1 MKKAIVWANGD
12 PPSKRVIKYLIRAGC
27 NKIICADGGANSA
40 RKLNFAPDV
49 IIGDLDSITEDNL
62 NYFSGKSKIIQLK
75 RQNDTDVEKALKYAV
90 KMKFSE
96 LFLIGATGSRLDHS
110 FCNLGIMLKFH
121 DKIRIKLIHRQSVL
135 SVYEGNVEIKTS
147 PGETVSIYGFGR
159 KTKITSRGL
168 KYPLKNASLPFG
180 EKESTSNVALKDSIN
195 LTIKG
200 GRIFLIRDF
209 EAMRKNG
216 QL

>member
-1 MKKAIVWANGD
+1 MKKGILWANGD
-12 PPSKRVIKYLIRAGC
+12 PPSKRIIDFLVRTGY

-40 RKLNFAPDV
+40 HQLNVVPDV
-49 IIGDLDSITEDNL
+49 IIGDLDSITNENL
-62 NYFSGKSKIIQLK
+62 RYFSGKSKIVKQN
-75 RQNDTDVEKALKYAV
+75 RQNDTDVEKAIKYAI
-90 KMKFSE
+90 KNKFTD

-110 FCNLGIMLKFH
+110 FCNLGIMLKFY
-121 DKIRIKLIHRQSVL
+121 DEIQIKLLHRQSVL
-135 SVYEGNVEIKTS
+135 CVYEGNVEIKTL
-147 PGETVSIYGFGR
+147 PGETISIYGFDR

-168 KYPLKNASLPFG
+168 KYPLKETSLPFG
-180 EKESTSNVALKDSIN
+180 EKESTSNVALKDSIY

-200 GRIFLIRDF
+200 GRVFVIRDF

>member
-1 MKKAIVWANGD
+1 MKKAILWANGD
-12 PPSKRVIKYLIRAGC
+12 PPSKRIIGYLIRAGY
-27 NKIICADGGANSA
+27 NNIICADGGANSA
-40 RKLNFAPDV
+40 RKLNFVPDV
-49 IIGDLDSITEDNL
+49 IIGDLDSITDENL
-62 NYFSGKSKIIQLK
+62 NYFSGKSEIIKLN
-75 RQNDTDVEKALKYAV
+75 RQNDTDVEKALKYSI
-90 KMKFSE
+90 KKKFDE
-96 LFLIGATGSRLDHS
+96 LILIGATGSRLDHS
-110 FCNLGIMLKFH
+110 FCNLGIMLKFY

-135 SVYEGNVEIKTS
+135 SVYEGNIEIKTF
-147 PGETVSIYGFGR
+147 PGETVSIYGFDR
-159 KTKITSRGL
+159 KTKITSQGL
-168 KYPLKNASLPFG
+168 KYPLKETSLPFG

>member
-1 MKKAIVWANGD
+1 MKKAILWANGD
-12 PPSKRVIKYLIRAGC
+12 PPSKRIIGYLIRAGY

-40 RKLNFAPDV
+40 RKLNFVPDV
-49 IIGDLDSITEDNL
+49 IIGDLDSITDDNL
-62 NYFSGKSKIIQLK
+62 NYFSDKSEIIKLN
-75 RQNDTDVEKALKYAV
+75 RQNDTDVEKALKYSI
-90 KMKFSE
+90 KKKFDE
-96 LFLIGATGSRLDHS
+96 LILIGATGSRLDHS
-110 FCNLGIMLKFH
+110 FCNLGIMLKFY
-121 DKIRIKLIHRQSVL
+121 DKIRIKLLHRQSVL
-135 SVYEGNVEIKTS
+135 CAYEGDVEIKTS
-147 PGETVSIYGFGR
+147 PGETVSIYGFDR
-159 KTKITSRGL
+159 KTKITSQGL
-168 KYPLKNASLPFG
+168 KYPLKETSLPFG